1 MMYKKFLL
9 SFAILLCWACSQI
22 ASGPEMEDNRYQ
34 KNSLPKSSS
43 SISKSSTSKSDVS
56 SSSKALRSSSSDGFD
71 WSLPKTA
78 YLNPDI
84 EYSEMTDKRD
94 GKKYKTV
101 KIGEQ
106 TWMAEN
112 LNYADSNLTPSI
124 KGKNW
129 CIDNDEAKCEITGR
143 FYTWAAAID
152 SIALANDKDNPRTCG
167 HGVTCDL
174 SNDTIRGICPEGWH
188 VPSYREWMDLHDAV
202 GGEDTAGKHLKSK
215 KGWLGIHTGTDDYG
229 FSAIPAGFP
238 LPDENA
244 KGKGQGERTSF
255 RCTEE
260 WGGENKNYIHHE
272 AYVMENDGGHL
283 GSDAK
288 WGASSVRCIKDM

>member
-1 MMYKKFLL
+1 MMYKKILL
-9 SFAILLCWACSQI
+9 SFSILLCWACSQI

-202 GGEDTAGKHLKSK
+202 GGEDIAGKKLKSK
-215 KGWLGIHTGTDDYG
+215 KGWPGIHTGTDDYG
-229 FSAIPAGFP
+229 FSAIPTGFP
-238 LPDENA
+238 LIDENA
-244 KGKGQGERTSF
+244 KGKGQGERTFIFS
-255 RCTEE
+255 TEE
-260 WGGENKNYIHHE
+260 WGGENNNYIHNE
-272 AYVMENDGGHL
+272 AFVIEDDDGSL
-283 GSDAK
+283 ASNAK
-288 WGASSVRCIKDM
+288 WGASSVRCIKDT